1 MLSTTTARSSGRRR
15 SAFAA
20 TAALLA
26 VAAVGCSGGGGGG
39 DDERAQPPAAP
50 PAAPSDGADRT
61 TSSTTSPSSTSS
73 PAAGATAPT
82 TPVVIPVAGAPAGAG
97 VRCAEQSSWSTEP
110 QSAQPMSIEDL
121 YLVRAGRHDC
131 YDRVV
136 FDVNGV
142 VAGPDAVGFDVSYV
156 SGEATADPSGEP
168 VPTAADAALQ
178 VGVRAPAHGYGTTG
192 HSTMTSLGRV
202 GDALV
207 TTQQVRG
214 WSSLREVRF
223 AGSFEG
229 QSAFAVGVARKL
241 PFRAGAYEA
250 DGYTHVYVDIAHAP

>member
-1 MLSTTTARSSGRRR
+1 
-15 SAFAA
+15 
-20 TAALLA
+20 
-26 VAAVGCSGGGGGG
+26 
-39 DDERAQPPAAP
+39 
-50 PAAPSDGADRT
+50 
-61 TSSTTSPSSTSS
+61 
-73 PAAGATAPT
+73 
-82 TPVVIPVAGAPAGAG
+82 
-97 VRCAEQSSWSTEP
+97 
-110 QSAQPMSIEDL
+110 MSIEDL

-142 VAGPDAVGFDVSYV
+142 VDGPGTVGFDVAYV
-156 SGEATADPSGEP
+156 AGEATADPTGEP
-168 VPTAADAALQ
+168 VATAGDAALQ

-192 HSTMTSLGRV
+192 HSPMTSLGRV

-214 WSSLREVRF
+214 WSALREVRF

-250 DGYTHVYVDIAHAP
+250 DGSTHVYVDIAHTP

>member
-1 MLSTTTARSSGRRR
+1 
-15 SAFAA
+15 
-20 TAALLA
+20 
-26 VAAVGCSGGGGGG
+26 
-39 DDERAQPPAAP
+39 
-50 PAAPSDGADRT
+50 
-61 TSSTTSPSSTSS
+61 
-73 PAAGATAPT
+73 
-82 TPVVIPVAGAPAGAG
+82 
-97 VRCAEQSSWSTEP
+97 
-110 QSAQPMSIEDL
+110 MSIEDL

-142 VAGPDAVGFDVSYV
+142 VAGPGAVGFDVSYV
-156 SGEATADPSGEP
+156 SGEATADPTGEP
-168 VPTAADAALQ
+168 VATAGDAALQ

-207 TTQQVRG
+207 TTQQVSG
-214 WSSLREVRF
+214 WSALREVRF